1 MNVYAKINLNV
12 NVNKNKEMDVMKKM
26 IIFDPAMCCS
36 TGVCGPGVD
45 PELLRVSTVLNNL
58 KNKGIIVERHNLTSN
73 PQAFVDNKVINELL
87 NTEGVDILPVT
98 IVDGEIV
105 KTKAYPTNEEFCNLL
120 DVPEDY
126 LKLTIKKPSK
136 GCGCTGGCC

>member
-1 MNVYAKINLNV
+1 
-12 NVNKNKEMDVMKKM
+12 MKKM

-58 KNKGIIVERHNLTSN
+58 KSNGVMVERYNLTSN

-87 NTEGVDILPVT
+87 NSDGVDILPVI
-98 IVDGEIV
+98 IVEDKVV
-105 KTKAYPTNEEFCNLL
+105 KTKGYPTNEEFCSLL
-120 DVPEDY
+120 DIPEDY
-126 LKLTIKKPSK
+126 LKVAIKKATLNVKPKS
-136 GCGCTGGCC
+136 CGCKGGCC